1 MSSYP
6 IDVVKE
12 RLSQLIDAALAGEA
26 VTIIRDGQ
34 PVAELRAMAAKPKG
48 KPSTTLIDE
57 IAARAKLRSPLG
69 RSAAE
74 IIREMRDE
82 EP

>member
-6 IDVVKE
+6 IAVVKE

-26 VTIIRDGQ
+26 VTITRDGQ
-34 PVAELRAMAAKPKG
+34 PVAELRAMGVKPKG
-48 KPSTTLIDE
+48 KPSTALIDE
-57 IAARAKLRSPLG
+57 IAVRAKLRAPLG
-69 RSAAE
+69 RSAAD
-74 IIREMRDE
+74 IVREMRDE

>member
-6 IDVVKE
+6 LSTAKE
-12 RLSQLIDAALAGEA
+12 ELSRLIDRAQGGEI
-26 VTIIRDGQ
+26 VTITRDGK
-34 PVAELRAMAAKPKG
+34 PVAELRALEIAPKRQS
-48 KPSTTLIDE
+48 STQLIDE

-69 RSAAE
+69 QSAE
-74 IIREMRDE
+74 SIVREMRDE